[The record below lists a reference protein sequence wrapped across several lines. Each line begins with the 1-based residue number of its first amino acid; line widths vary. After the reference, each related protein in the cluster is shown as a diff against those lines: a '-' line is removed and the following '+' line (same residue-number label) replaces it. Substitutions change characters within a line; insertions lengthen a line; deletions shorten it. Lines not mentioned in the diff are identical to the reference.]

1 MKKIILLTTNYTLF
15 CANTLLEYFKSL
27 NIETLLIIN
36 NKLESYVLNYL
47 NEENSYIFLIG
58 INHIQNINNLNLS
71 DKLINKFIIY
81 QIEQLNQNNFVYNK
95 LSNNVINIMKKCH
108 KLFDYSK
115 VNINYYPEDLRENIK
130 LLTPLIRTNNLLN
143 NENIELFSKEF
154 INNNI
159 NNKVENY
166 EKNITILFIG
176 TLNERRRKI
185 LDFLEKYNILNS
197 LNYKI
202 VVVSKVFK
210 DELIELIKKSE
221 IVINLHYYNNALLE
235 VFRIHELLGYNCKIL
250 SEKLNNNE
258 EFELIEKY
266 GKVISFFPII
276 NENLSNI
283 NEMYEIINKNLKNK
297 INYNNRNNFI
307 KELNEKNKKS
317 L

>member
-15 CANTLLEYFKSL
+15 CGNTLLEYFKSL

-47 NEENSYIFLIG
+47 NEENTYIFLIG
-58 INHIQNINNLNLS
+58 INHIENINNLNLS

-154 INNNI
+154 VNNNI
-159 NNKVENY
+159 NNKVKNY

-185 LDFLEKYNILNS
+185 LDFLEEYNILNS

-307 KELNEKNKKS
+307 KELNEKNKKI

>member
-36 NKLESYVLNYL
+36 NKLECYVLNYL

-154 INNNI
+154 VNNNI
-159 NNKVENY
+159 NNKEENY

-185 LDFLEKYNILNS
+185 LDFLEEYNILNS

>member
-47 NEENSYIFLIG
+47 NEENTYIFLIG

-95 LSNNVINIMKKCH
+95 LSNNVINIMKKCD

-154 INNNI
+154 VNNNI
-159 NNKVENY
+159 NNKEENY

-185 LDFLEKYNILNS
+185 LDFLEEYNILNS

-307 KELNEKNKKS
+307 KELNEKNKKI